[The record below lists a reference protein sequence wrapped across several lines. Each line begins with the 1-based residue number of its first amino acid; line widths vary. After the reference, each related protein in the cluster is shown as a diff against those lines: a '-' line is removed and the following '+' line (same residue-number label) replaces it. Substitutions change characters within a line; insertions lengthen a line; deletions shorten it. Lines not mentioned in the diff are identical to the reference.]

1 MQCFSSEVFV
11 RAQIT
16 CWEIAVHKK
25 IHAAPKTQ
33 FIKLKEKKSDS
44 RKSKT
49 LHLAGNEK
57 GMLV

>member
-1 MQCFSSEVFV
+1 M
-11 RAQIT
+11 
-16 CWEIAVHKK
+16 AVHKK

-49 LHLAGNEK
+49 LDLAGNEK